1 VPDHQGR
8 GDLTGGPDPSAAS
21 AAYRRRADRRSR
33 EERERLEDMRLER
46 ERLQLGAAYRR
57 ELERLG
63 EQIEQS
69 ERLAEVR
76 PEAAERLAVLRGRE
90 ASIHE
95 RAERFGVAELLD

>member
-1 VPDHQGR
+1 
-8 GDLTGGPDPSAAS
+8 
-21 AAYRRRADRRSR
+21 
-33 EERERLEDMRLER
+33 MRLER

-57 ELERLG
+57 ELERLA
-63 EQIEQS
+63 EQIEAA

-76 PEAAERLAVLRGRE
+76 AEGAERLALLRGRE